1 MLTVGSEV
9 TLAQSLLLRWVRW
22 TRRLLPDIALRVHV
36 DVPQD
41 LINQVASGMVDVAI
55 MYAPSIDPASESTC

>member
-1 MLTVGSEV
+1 MDSSV
-9 TLAQSLLLRWVRW
+9 SLDV
-22 TRRLLPDIALRVHV
+22 ALRVHV

-55 MYAPSIDPASESTC
+55 MYAPSIAPALESIC